1 MRFEFTPEESDFKR
15 QLSAFL
21 DDVLPADWHGPADE
35 SRDDHWELNQQI
47 KKGLADRGWFVMS
60 WPKQYG
66 GADSS
71 PMMNTIFAEEMA
83 YRRAPGHD
91 RFGTRMLG
99 PTLMQF
105 GSDRQRT
112 QHLGAI
118 ARGEIQW
125 CQGYSEPNSGSD
137 LASLQTRAVLDGDK
151 FIVNGAKIWTS
162 LAHRAD
168 MMFMLVRTDPDAA
181 PHRGISLLLV
191 DMKSPGIQVF
201 PIINMAGVHSFNQV
215 IFDDVSVPKANLV
228 GDLNDGWRV
237 GMTVLNFERSG
248 IDYAAWAKASMEEL
262 VGYVTNEDSLVGAAK
277 TDPGVRLKLAELS
290 TEVEAAR
297 LMCYD
302 VAWRQGQGEVPSSEA
317 SMSKV
322 AGTEAYT
329 KVLDYGLELLGMYG
343 VLEPG
348 SDLAELQGR
357 FLKNRLFATSGPILA
372 GTNEIQKNI
381 IAQRG
386 LRMPRA
392 PRPDRAKTGTG

>member
-1 MRFEFTPEESDFKR
+1 LHFEFTPEESAFKS
-15 QLSAFL
+15 QLSLFL
-21 DDVLPADWHGPADE
+21 DDALPADWHGPADE
-35 SRDDHWELNQQI
+35 SRNDHWALNEQI
-47 KKGLADRGWFVMS
+47 KKGLAERGWLVMS
-60 WPKQYG
+60 WPEKYG

-91 RFGTRMLG
+91 RFGTRMFG

-105 GSDRQRT
+105 GTEEQRT
-112 QHLGAI
+112 KYLGSI

-137 LASLQTRAVLDGDK
+137 LASLQTRAVEDGDD
-151 FIVNGAKIWTS
+151 FVVTGAKIWTS

-168 MMFMLVRTDPDAA
+168 MMFMLVRTDPDAP
-181 PHRGISLLLV
+181 PHKGISLIMV
-191 DMKSPGIQVF
+191 DMKSPGLDVK
-201 PIINMAGVHSFNQV
+201 PIINMAGLHSFNQV
-215 IFDDVSVPKANLV
+215 IFDDVRVPKANLV
-228 GDLNDGWRV
+228 GELNDGWRA

-248 IDYAAWAKASMEEL
+248 IDYAAWARISLEEL
-262 VGYVTNEDSLVGAAK
+262 IEYVTNDDSLATTAK
-277 TDPGVRLKLAELS
+277 SDPSVRIKLAELK

-297 LMCYD
+297 LMCFD

-322 AGTEAYT
+322 SATEVNLA
-329 KVLDYGLELLGMYG
+329 VLDYGLELLGMYG
-343 VLEPG
+343 ALEPG
-348 SDLAELQGR
+348 SNQAELQGR
-357 FLKNRLFATSGPILA
+357 FMKMRLYYTSGPILA

-386 LRMPRA
+386 LGLPR
-392 PRPDRAKTGTG
+392 K

>member
-1 MRFEFTPEESDFKR
+1 MRFEFTPEESDFRR

-21 DDVLPADWHGPADE
+21 DDVLPTNWHGPADE
-35 SRDDHWELNQQI
+35 SRDDHWALNQQI

-60 WPKQYG
+60 WPKKYG

-99 PTLMQF
+99 PTLMRF
-105 GSDRQRT
+105 GSETQRT

-118 ARGEIQW
+118 ARGEVQW

-137 LASLQTRAVLDGDK
+137 LASLQTRAVLDGDV
-151 FIVNGAKIWTS
+151 FVINGAKIWTS

-168 MMFMLVRTDPDAA
+168 MMFMLVRTDPDTA

-191 DMKSPGIQVF
+191 DMKTPGIQVL

-215 IFDDVSVPKANLV
+215 VFDDVRVPKANLV

-248 IDYAAWAKASMEEL
+248 IDYAAWARASMEEL
-262 VGYVTNEDSLVGAAK
+262 VDYVGNDESLVSTIK
-277 TDPGVRLKLAELS
+277 TNPDVRSKLAGLS
-290 TEVEAAR
+290 TDIEAAR
-297 LMCYD
+297 LLCYD

-322 AGTEAYT
+322 AGTEVYT
-329 KVLDYGLELLGMYG
+329 RVLDYGLELLGMYG

-348 SDLAELQGR
+348 SDQAELEGR
-357 FLKNRLFATSGPILA
+357 FLKMRLFATSGPILA

-386 LRMPRA
+386 LGMPRA
-392 PRPDRAKTGTG
+392 PKR

>member
-1 MRFEFTPEESDFKR
+1 MRFDFTTEEKEFKN
-15 QLSAFL
+15 QLSSFL
-21 DDVLPADWHGPADE
+21 DEALPEDWHGPADE
-35 SRDDHWELNQQI
+35 SRDDHWALNQQI
-47 KKGLADRGWFVMS
+47 KRGLAERGWLVMS
-60 WPKQYG
+60 WPKEYG

-99 PTLMQF
+99 PTLMRF
-105 GSDRQRT
+105 GTEEQRKKY
-112 QHLGAI
+112 LGSI

-137 LASLQTRAVLDGDK
+137 LASLQTRAIDKGDY
-151 FIVNGAKIWTS
+151 FEVTGAKIWTS

-181 PHRGISLLLV
+181 PHKGISLLMV
-191 DMKSPGIQVF
+191 DMKAPGVEVN

-215 IFDDVSVPKANLV
+215 VFDQVKVPKENLI
-228 GDLNDGWRV
+228 GDMNDGWRA

-248 IDYAAWAKASMEEL
+248 IDYAAWARAALEEL
-262 VGYVTNEDSLVGAAK
+262 IDYVKSEDSEVNSLKSDPTVG
-277 TDPGVRLKLAELS
+277 RKLAELQV
-290 TEVEAAR
+290 EVEAAR

-302 VAWRQGQGEVPSSEA
+302 VSYRQGKGEIPSSEA

-322 AGTEAYT
+322 VATETYI

-348 SDLAELQGR
+348 SNQAELQGR
-357 FLKNRLFATSGPILA
+357 FFKLRMFYTSGPILA

-386 LRMPRA
+386 LGLPR
-392 PRPDRAKTGTG
+392 K

>member
-1 MRFEFTPEESDFKR
+1 MRFEFTPEESDFRR

-21 DDVLPADWHGPADE
+21 DDVLPTNWHGPADE
-35 SRDDHWELNQQI
+35 SRDDHWALNQQI

-60 WPKQYG
+60 WPKKYG

-99 PTLMQF
+99 PTLMRF
-105 GSDRQRT
+105 GSETQRT

-118 ARGEIQW
+118 ARGEVQW

-137 LASLQTRAVLDGDK
+137 LASLQTRAVLDGDV
-151 FIVNGAKIWTS
+151 FIINGAKIWTS

-168 MMFMLVRTDPDAA
+168 MMFMLVRTDPDTA

-191 DMKSPGIQVF
+191 DMKTPGIQVL

-215 IFDDVSVPKANLV
+215 VFDDVRVPKANLV

-248 IDYAAWAKASMEEL
+248 IDYAAWARASMEEL
-262 VGYVTNEDSLVGAAK
+262 VDYVRNEESLVSTIK
-277 TDPGVRLKLAELS
+277 TNPDVRSKLAGLS
-290 TEVEAAR
+290 TDIEAAR
-297 LMCYD
+297 LLCYD

-322 AGTEAYT
+322 AGTEVYT
-329 KVLDYGLELLGMYG
+329 RVLDYGLELLGMYG

-348 SDLAELQGR
+348 SDQAELGGR
-357 FLKNRLFATSGPILA
+357 FLKMRLFATSGPILA

-386 LRMPRA
+386 LGLPRA
-392 PRPDRAKTGTG
+392 PKR

>member
-1 MRFEFTPEESDFKR
+1 MRFEFTPEESEFKS
-15 QLSAFL
+15 QLSSFL
-21 DDVLPADWHGPADE
+21 DDALPADWHGPADE
-35 SRDDHWELNQQI
+35 SRDDHWELNQEI
-47 KKGLADRGWFVMS
+47 KKGLAERGWLVMS
-60 WPKQYG
+60 WPKEYG

-99 PTLMQF
+99 PTLMRF
-105 GSDRQRT
+105 GTEEQRT
-112 QHLGAI
+112 KYLGSI

-137 LASLQTRAVLDGDK
+137 LASLQTRAVEDGDD
-151 FIVNGAKIWTS
+151 FVVTGAKIWTS

-168 MMFMLVRTDPDAA
+168 MMFMLVRTDPEAA
-181 PHRGISLLLV
+181 PHRGISLILV
-191 DMKSPGIQVF
+191 DMKSPGVEVQ
-201 PIINMAGVHSFNQV
+201 PIVNMAGVHSFNQV
-215 IFDDVSVPKANLV
+215 VFDQVRVPKANLI
-228 GDLNDGWRV
+228 GQLNDGWRA

-248 IDYAAWAKASMEEL
+248 IDYAAWARAALEEIIEH
-262 VGYVTNEDSLVGAAK
+262 VQSEDAVTSTK
-277 TDPGVRLKLAELS
+277 SDPAIRIKLAELHM
-290 TEVEAAR
+290 EVEAAR
-297 LMCYD
+297 LMCFD
-302 VAWRQGQGEVPSSEA
+302 VAWRQGKGEIPSSEA

-322 AGTEAYT
+322 AATEVYL

-348 SDLAELQGR
+348 SKQALLQGR
-357 FLKNRLFATSGPILA
+357 IFKMRLFYTSGPILA

-386 LRMPRA
+386 LGLPR
-392 PRPDRAKTGTG
+392 K

>member
-1 MRFEFTPEESDFKR
+1 MRFDFTTEEKEFKN
-15 QLSAFL
+15 QLSSFL
-21 DDVLPADWHGPADE
+21 DEALPEDWHGPADE
-35 SRDDHWELNQQI
+35 SRDDHWALNQQI
-47 KKGLADRGWFVMS
+47 KRGLAERGWLVMS
-60 WPKQYG
+60 WPKEYG

-99 PTLMQF
+99 PTLMRF
-105 GSDRQRT
+105 GTEEQRKKY
-112 QHLGAI
+112 LGSI

-137 LASLQTRAVLDGDK
+137 LASLQTRAIDKGDY
-151 FIVNGAKIWTS
+151 FEVTGAKIWTS

-181 PHRGISLLLV
+181 PHKGISLLMV
-191 DMKSPGIQVF
+191 DMKAPGVEVN

-215 IFDDVSVPKANLV
+215 VFDQVKVPKENLI
-228 GDLNDGWRV
+228 GDINDGWRA

-248 IDYAAWAKASMEEL
+248 IDYAAWARAALEEL
-262 VGYVTNEDSLVGAAK
+262 IDYVKSEDSEVNSLKSDPTVG
-277 TDPGVRLKLAELS
+277 RKLAELQV
-290 TEVEAAR
+290 EVEAAR

-302 VAWRQGQGEVPSSEA
+302 VSYRQGKGEIPSSEA

-322 AGTEAYT
+322 VATETYI

-348 SDLAELQGR
+348 SNQAELQGR
-357 FLKNRLFATSGPILA
+357 FFKLRMFYTSGPILA

-386 LRMPRA
+386 LGLPR
-392 PRPDRAKTGTG
+392 K

>member
-1 MRFEFTPEESDFKR
+1 MRFDFTPEESDFRRK
-15 QLSAFL
+15 LSAFL
-21 DDVLPADWHGPADE
+21 DDALPADWHGPADE
-35 SRDDHWELNQQI
+35 SRDDHWALNQQI

-60 WPKQYG
+60 WPTEYG

-99 PTLMQF
+99 PTLMRF
-105 GSDRQRT
+105 GSDSQRT
-112 QHLGAI
+112 EHLGAI
-118 ARGEIQW
+118 ARGEVQW

-137 LASLQTRAVLDGDK
+137 LASLQTRAVIDGDN

-181 PHRGISLLLV
+181 PHKGISLLLV
-191 DMKSPGIQVF
+191 DMKTPGIQVL

-215 IFDDVSVPKANLV
+215 VFDDVRVPQANLV

-248 IDYAAWAKASMEEL
+248 IDYAAWARAALEEL
-262 VGYVTNEDSLVGAAK
+262 VDYVKNDDSLVSTVK
-277 TDPGVRLKLAELS
+277 TGPEVRGKLASLN
-290 TEVEAAR
+290 TEIEAAR
-297 LMCYD
+297 LLCYD
-302 VAWRQGQGEVPSSEA
+302 VAWRQGQGEVPSAEA
-317 SMSKV
+317 SISKV
-322 AGTEAYT
+322 AGTEIYA
-329 KVLDYGLELLGMYG
+329 KVLDYGTELLGMYG

-348 SDLAELQGR
+348 SEQAELQGN
-357 FLKNRLFATSGPILA
+357 FLKMRLFATSGPILA

-386 LRMPRA
+386 LNLPRA
-392 PRPDRAKTGTG
+392 PRR

>member
-1 MRFEFTPEESDFKR
+1 MRFDFTPEESDFRRK
-15 QLSAFL
+15 LSAFL
-21 DDVLPADWHGPADE
+21 DDALPADWHGPADE
-35 SRDDHWELNQQI
+35 SRDDHWALNQQI

-60 WPKQYG
+60 WPTEYG

-99 PTLMQF
+99 PTLMRF
-105 GSDRQRT
+105 GSDSQRT
-112 QHLGAI
+112 EHLGAI
-118 ARGEIQW
+118 ARGEVQW

-137 LASLQTRAVLDGDK
+137 LASLQTRAVIDGDN

-181 PHRGISLLLV
+181 PHKGISLLLV
-191 DMKSPGIQVF
+191 DMKTPGIQVL

-215 IFDDVSVPKANLV
+215 VFDDVRVPQANLV

-248 IDYAAWAKASMEEL
+248 IDYAVWARAALEEL
-262 VGYVTNEDSLVGAAK
+262 VDYVKNDDSLISAVK
-277 TDPGVRLKLAELS
+277 TDPEVRGKLASLN
-290 TEVEAAR
+290 TEIEAAR
-297 LMCYD
+297 LLCYD
-302 VAWRQGQGEVPSSEA
+302 VAWRQGQGEVPSAEA
-317 SMSKV
+317 SISKV
-322 AGTEAYT
+322 AGTEIYA
-329 KVLDYGLELLGMYG
+329 KVLDYGTELLGMYG

-348 SDLAELQGR
+348 SEQAELQGN
-357 FLKNRLFATSGPILA
+357 FLKMRLFATSGPILA

-386 LRMPRA
+386 LNLPRA
-392 PRPDRAKTGTG
+392 PRR

>member
-1 MRFEFTPEESDFKR
+1 M
-15 QLSAFL
+15 
-21 DDVLPADWHGPADE
+21 LPADWHGPADE
-35 SRDDHWELNQQI
+35 SLDDDWKLNQDI
-47 KKGLADRGWFVMS
+47 KKGLAERGWLVMS
-60 WPKQYG
+60 WPKEYG
-66 GADSS
+66 GSDSS

-105 GSDRQRT
+105 GTEEQCKK
-112 QHLGAI
+112 HLGSI

-137 LASLQTRAVLDGDK
+137 LASIQTRAIGNADDFLVT
-151 FIVNGAKIWTS
+151 GAKIWTS

-168 MMFMLVRTDPDAA
+168 MMFMLVRTDSKAA
-181 PHRGISLLLV
+181 PHKGISLILV
-191 DMKSPGIQVF
+191 DMKSPGIEVL
-201 PIINMAGVHSFNQV
+201 PIVNMAGVHSFNQV
-215 IFDDVSVPKANLV
+215 VFDNVRVPKSNLV
-228 GDLNDGWRV
+228 GDLNDGWRS

-248 IDYAAWAKASMEEL
+248 IDYAAWARAALEEMVDYVNSDEAL
-262 VGYVTNEDSLVGAAK
+262 VTSAK
-277 TDPGVRLKLAELS
+277 TDPTVRIKLAELHM
-290 TEVEAAR
+290 EVEAAR

-302 VAWRQGQGEVPSSEA
+302 VAYRQGRGEIPSSEA

-322 AGTEAYT
+322 AASEVYL
-329 KVLDYGLELLGMYG
+329 KVLDYGVEILGMYG

-348 SDLAELQGR
+348 SNQAELQGR
-357 FLKNRLFATSGPILA
+357 FFKMRLFYTSGPILA

-386 LRMPRA
+386 LGLPR
-392 PRPDRAKTGTG
+392 K

>member
-1 MRFEFTPEESDFKR
+1 MHFEFTPEESAFKS
-15 QLSAFL
+15 QLSLFL
-21 DDVLPADWHGPADE
+21 DDALPADWHGPADE
-35 SRDDHWELNQQI
+35 SRNDHWALNEQI
-47 KKGLADRGWFVMS
+47 KKGLAERGWLVMS
-60 WPKQYG
+60 WPEKYG

-91 RFGTRMLG
+91 RFGTRMFG

-105 GSDRQRT
+105 GTEEQRT
-112 QHLGAI
+112 KYLGSI

-137 LASLQTRAVLDGDK
+137 LASLQTRAVEDGDD
-151 FIVNGAKIWTS
+151 FVVTGAKIWTS

-168 MMFMLVRTDPDAA
+168 MMFMLVRTDPDAP
-181 PHRGISLLLV
+181 PHKGISLIMV
-191 DMKSPGIQVF
+191 DMKSPGLDVK
-201 PIINMAGVHSFNQV
+201 PIINMAGLHSFNQV
-215 IFDDVSVPKANLV
+215 IFDDVRVPKANLV
-228 GDLNDGWRV
+228 GELNDGWRA

-248 IDYAAWAKASMEEL
+248 IDYAAWARISLEEL
-262 VGYVTNEDSLVGAAK
+262 IEYVTNDDSLATTAK
-277 TDPGVRLKLAELS
+277 SDPSVRIKLAELK

-297 LMCYD
+297 LMCFD

-322 AGTEAYT
+322 SATEVNLA
-329 KVLDYGLELLGMYG
+329 VLDYGLELLGMYG
-343 VLEPG
+343 ALEPG
-348 SDLAELQGR
+348 SNQAELQGR
-357 FLKNRLFATSGPILA
+357 FMKMRLYYTSGPILA

-386 LRMPRA
+386 LGLPR
-392 PRPDRAKTGTG
+392 K

>member
-1 MRFEFTPEESDFKR
+1 MRFEFTPEESDFRR

-21 DDVLPADWHGPADE
+21 DDVLPTNWHGPADE
-35 SRDDHWELNQQI
+35 SRDDHWALNQQI

-60 WPKQYG
+60 WPKKYG

-99 PTLMQF
+99 PTLMRF
-105 GSDRQRT
+105 GSETQRT

-118 ARGEIQW
+118 ARGEVQW

-137 LASLQTRAVLDGDK
+137 LASLQTRAVLDGDV
-151 FIVNGAKIWTS
+151 FIINGAKIWTS

-168 MMFMLVRTDPDAA
+168 MMFMLVRTDPDTA

-191 DMKSPGIQVF
+191 DMKTPGIQVL

-215 IFDDVSVPKANLV
+215 VFDDVRVPKANLV

-248 IDYAAWAKASMEEL
+248 IDYAAWARASMEEL
-262 VGYVTNEDSLVGAAK
+262 VDYVRNEESLVSTIK
-277 TDPGVRLKLAELS
+277 TNPDVRSKLAGLS
-290 TEVEAAR
+290 TDIEAAR
-297 LMCYD
+297 LLCYD

-322 AGTEAYT
+322 AGTEVYT
-329 KVLDYGLELLGMYG
+329 RVLDYGLELLGMYG

-348 SDLAELQGR
+348 SDQAELEGR
-357 FLKNRLFATSGPILA
+357 FLKMRLFATSGPILA

-386 LRMPRA
+386 LGLPRA
-392 PRPDRAKTGTG
+392 PKR